1 MRIVMYTS
9 QDGELFADVARDAGA
24 DDIFVK
30 TSKSGALDAILQR
43 LDLLPGGAG
52 VRRARANVVPLPSN
66 RDPVEAGASLEELLE
81 PILDLHREK
90 IRQDLLSEF
99 AIMERYEER
108 MRRDTM
114 VRIDNMTKRAIE
126 SINRSLL
133 EQQRVSAERVAR
145 RKRARIPTA
154 AFVVALGVGLV
165 AGLVT

>member
-1 MRIVMYTS
+1 
-9 QDGELFADVARDAGA
+9 
-24 DDIFVK
+24 
-30 TSKSGALDAILQR
+30 
-43 LDLLPGGAG
+43 
-52 VRRARANVVPLPSN
+52 
-66 RDPVEAGASLEELLE
+66 LLE

-145 RKRARIPTA
+145 RKRAWIPTA
-154 AFVVALGVGLV
+154 AFVVALGVGLL